1 MDYDTPASGGSR
13 NVRVRRTQPSGAV
26 DLTAVLSQV
35 EMNVDVPAS
44 AFALDV
50 PADAQPISL
59 DQLRAASP
67 LAPTAGPLT
76 R

>member
-1 MDYDTPASGGSR
+1 
-13 NVRVRRTQPSGAV
+13 
-26 DLTAVLSQV
+26 
-35 EMNVDVPAS
+35 MNVDVPAS

-50 PADAQPISL
+50 PADAEPISL

-67 LAPTAGPLT
+67 LAPTAA

>member
-1 MDYDTPASGGSR
+1 M
-13 NVRVRRTQPSGAV
+13 RVRRSQPSGTV
-26 DLTAVLSQV
+26 DLTAVLTQV

-50 PADAQPISL
+50 PPDAQPISL

-67 LAPTAGPLT
+67 LAPTAG

>member
-1 MDYDTPASGGSR
+1 M
-13 NVRVRRTQPSGAV
+13 RRIQPSGTV
-26 DLTAVLSQV
+26 DLSAVLTQV
-35 EMNVDVPAS
+35 EMNVEVPAS

-59 DQLRAASP
+59 EQLRAASP
-67 LAPTAGPLT
+67 LAPTPT